1 MSSYLISKE
10 MEKMRSIKIILFAI
24 AVSLV
29 TSIALASPSPQIEW
43 TRVFGVAGKNE
54 SFMSVQQTLE
64 NDGYIMT
71 GYKTLSSPDVWL
83 FKTDLD
89 GNPFKT
95 NLGIF
100 DYNFGGSK
108 SDCGYSIAP
117 TSDGGYIITGD
128 KTSTSSANDVWLIKR
143 DSIGQVGQVG
153 WDQTFNGSGYDRGLS
168 VQQTSDGGY
177 IVAGYTSS
185 FGNGGYDAWLI
196 KTDSSGAPVWTNP
209 ANPNIVGKTFGGTGN
224 DYASSVCQV
233 SDGYL
238 IAGYTYSLDNR
249 SYDAWLIKTNLDG
262 TESWSRTFGD
272 IGDDRAYSVQ
282 QTSDGGYIIAGNT
295 TSFGS
300 GNSDAWLIKTDSSG
314 APDPEWIN
322 TTNPNIV
329 GKTFGG
335 KDNDYANSVCQ
346 VFDNYGSPNGYLIA
360 GHTYTHIYS
369 PVYGSYDAWLIKT
382 DLEGKKIWDLTYGG
396 SGFDRGYSAIG
407 TSDGKY
413 ILVGYITNSGTDGF
427 IIKVGEKEDAKPP
440 IAEAGGPYSG
450 NEGSSISFNAG
461 GSIDP
466 GGKPLQYRWDFD
478 NNGTWDTV
486 WSASL
491 IVEHTWSDDW
501 KGSAKLGVS
510 NGNLTD
516 IVTDTASVTVNNVPP
531 TATIVTENNSITTG
545 KTASNL
551 TITAGDY
558 ITFKGIFT
566 DPGIYDTHTATWNFG
581 DSSPEVTILAPDGN
595 GIFTV
600 GHSYF
605 KSGEYTI
612 NLNVSDNNGGNGTDS
627 LILEVI
633 PISATIDIDPNT
645 INKKS
650 GGQWV
655 TVYIEL
661 PAEYDVKNIDPK
673 TVMINDNDKVLPIM
687 DPKYGFVSS
696 ENDYITDV
704 DNDGIPERMFKFIRS
719 DVASTLD
726 IGDSVQVT
734 VTGCVKYKNESGSDL
749 ADFMGTDTIK
759 VMDKGKSIATRV
771 DGNIS
776 FAALSP
782 YPQPCNPE
790 VWIPYTLGQD
800 VDVKI
805 RIYNDRGQLIRTLNL
820 GHQAAGL
827 YLNRDKSAYWDGKNE
842 SGEEVSSGIYFYII
856 RAGDFV
862 TTKKFVIIR

>member
-177 IVAGYTSS
+177 IVAGYTNS
-185 FGNGGYDAWLI
+185 FGHGGFDAWLI
-196 KTDSSGAPVWTNP
+196 KTDSSGAPDPEWTNP
-209 ANPNIVGKTFGGTGN
+209 ANPNIVGKTFGGAR
-224 DYASSVCQV
+224 DDSASSVCQV

-238 IAGYTYSLDNR
+238 IAGYTN
-249 SYDAWLIKTNLDG
+249 
-262 TESWSRTFGD
+262 
-272 IGDDRAYSVQ
+272 
-282 QTSDGGYIIAGNT
+282 
-295 TSFGS
+295 SFGN
-300 GNSDAWLIKTDSSG
+300 GNSDAWLIKTDLDG
-314 APDPEWIN
+314 NELWN
-322 TTNPNIV
+322 R
-329 GKTFGG
+329 TFG
-335 KDNDYANSVCQ
+335 DIYNDSASSVCQ
-346 VFDNYGSPNGYLIA
+346 VSGGYLIA
-360 GHTYTHIYS
+360 GHTNS
-369 PVYGSYDAWLIKT
+369 FSKDGNYDAWLIKT
-382 DLEGKKIWDLTYGG
+382 DLEGNKLWDGEVTFGGPGNDYANSVCQVPGGYLIAGYTSSFGNGGSDAWLIKTDLDGNKLWDLTYGG
-396 SGFDRGYSAIG
+396 SGKDLGYSAIG

-413 ILVGYITNSGTDGF
+413 ILVGYITNPPTGTTTDGF

-450 NEGSSISFNAG
+450 YSGNEGSSIGFDAS

-466 GGKPLQYRWDFD
+466 GGKPLQYKWYFSDKETD
-478 NNGTWDTV
+478 WSDTPTISYTW
-486 WSASL
+486 L
-491 IVEHTWSDDW
+491 DDW
-501 KGSAKLGVS
+501 KGTVTLEVS
-510 NGNLTD
+510 NGKLTG
-516 IVTDTASVTVNNVPP
+516 TDTATVTVNNVAP
-531 TATIVTENNSITTG
+531 TVNFASTNSDL
-545 KTASNL
+545 KTAQASNKL
-551 TITAGDY
+551 TVTAGDY
-558 ITFKGIFT
+558 VIFEGAFT
-566 DPGIYDTHTATWNFG
+566 DPGILDTHTASWSFA
-581 DSSPEVTILAPDGN
+581 DSTSKLNSVASNTLKPDENGN
-595 GIFTV
+595 IVWGYSF
-600 GHSYF
+600 F

-612 NLNVSDNNGGNGTDS
+612 NLNVSDDDGGNGAAS

-633 PISATIDIDPNT
+633 PISATIDIDPDT

-661 PAEYDVKNIDPK
+661 PTKYEVKNIDPK
-673 TVMINDNDKVLPIM
+673 TVMINGKSPIM

-704 DNDGIPERMFKFIRS
+704 DNDGIPERMFKFNRS

-726 IGDSVQVT
+726 TGDSVQVT
-734 VTGCVKYKNESGSDL
+734 VTGRVKYKNEFGSDL
-749 ADFMGTDTIK
+749 ADFGGTDTIK
-759 VMDKGKSIATRV
+759 VMDKGKSVATRV

-827 YLNRDKSAYWDGKNE
+827 YLNRDKSAYWDGRNE

-856 RAGDFV
+856 RAGDFI

>member
-29 TSIALASPSPQIEW
+29 TSIALASPQPQIEW
-43 TRVFGVAGKNE
+43 AKPFGGAKSD
-54 SFMSVQQTLE
+54 SFMSVQQT

-71 GYKTLSSPDVWL
+71 GYKAQSDTSNSTDVWL
-83 FKTDLD
+83 FKTNLD
-89 GNPFKT
+89 GNK
-95 NLGIF
+95 IF
-100 DYNFGGSK
+100 DYNFGGSGN
-108 SDCGYSIAP
+108 DHGYSIAP

-128 KTSTSSANDVWLIKR
+128 ETSNGSLDVCLIKI
-143 DSIGQVGQVG
+143 DSKGQLEKDSKGQPFNH
-153 WDQTFNGSGYDRGLS
+153 TFGGSGYDRGLS

-177 IVAGYTSS
+177 IVAGYTNS
-185 FGNGGYDAWLI
+185 FGHGGFDAWLIKTDSFGSPEWTEYPNGKTFGGTGDDYAYSVQQTSDGGYIIAGYTKSFGKGGYDAWLI
-196 KTDSSGAPVWTNP
+196 KTDSSGAPVWT
-209 ANPNIVGKTFGGTGN
+209 ASPNIVGKTFGGTYD
-224 DYASSVCQV
+224 DYANSVQQT
-233 SDGYL
+233 SDGGYI
-238 IAGYTYSLDNR
+238 IAGYTYSFGNGN
-249 SYDAWLIKTNLDG
+249 SDAWLIKTDSDGALDG
-262 TESWSRTFGD
+262 TGSWSKTFGD

-282 QTSDGGYIIAGNT
+282 QTSDGGYIIAGYTYSPDNK
-295 TSFGS
+295 
-300 GNSDAWLIKTDSSG
+300 NSDAWLIKTDLDG
-314 APDPEWIN
+314 N
-322 TTNPNIV
+322 
-329 GKTFGG
+329 K
-335 KDNDYANSVCQ
+335 
-346 VFDNYGSPNGYLIA
+346 L
-360 GHTYTHIYS
+360 
-369 PVYGSYDAWLIKT
+369 
-382 DLEGKKIWDLTYGG
+382 WDLTYGG
-396 SGFDRGYSAIG
+396 SGKDLGYSAIG

-413 ILVGYITNSGTDGF
+413 ILVGYITNPPTGTTTDGF

-450 NEGSSISFNAG
+450 YSGNEGSSIGFDAS

-466 GGKPLQYRWDFD
+466 GGKPLQYKWYFSDKETD
-478 NNGTWDTV
+478 WSDTPTISYTW
-486 WSASL
+486 L
-491 IVEHTWSDDW
+491 DDW
-501 KGSAKLGVS
+501 KGTVTLEVS
-510 NGNLTD
+510 NGKLTG
-516 IVTDTASVTVNNVPP
+516 TDTATVTVNNVAP
-531 TATIVTENNSITTG
+531 TVNFASTNSDL
-545 KTASNL
+545 KTAQASNKL
-551 TITAGDY
+551 TVNAGDY
-558 ITFKGIFT
+558 VIFEGAFT
-566 DPGIYDTHTATWNFG
+566 DPGILDTHTASWSFA
-581 DSSPEVTILAPDGN
+581 DSTSKLNSVASNTLKPDENGN
-595 GIFTV
+595 IVWGYSF
-600 GHSYF
+600 F

-612 NLNVSDNNGGNGTDS
+612 NLNVSDDDGGNGTDS

-856 RAGDFV
+856 HAGDFV
-862 TTKKFVIIR
+862 TTRKFVIIR

>member
-10 MEKMRSIKIILFAI
+10 MGKMRSIKIILFAI

-29 TSIALASPSPQIEW
+29 TSIALASPQPQIEW
-43 TRVFGVAGKNE
+43 AKPFGGAKSD
-54 SFMSVQQTLE
+54 SFMSVQQT

-71 GYKTLSSPDVWL
+71 GYKAQSDTSNSTDVWL
-83 FKTDLD
+83 FKTNSNGDQS
-89 GNPFKT
+89 FSY
-95 NLGIF
+95 NLGELNK
-100 DYNFGGSK
+100 D
-108 SDCGYSIAP
+108 DHGYSIAP
-117 TSDGGYIITGD
+117 TSDDGYIITGD
-128 KTSTSSANDVWLIKR
+128 KTRSSGPSGTDVWLIKIN
-143 DSIGQVGQVG
+143 STGQTQ
-153 WDQTFNGSGYDRGLS
+153 WDHTFGGSGSNRGWS
-168 VQQTSDGGY
+168 VQQMSDGGY

-233 SDGYL
+233 PGGYL
-238 IAGYTYSLDNR
+238 IAGYTNS
-249 SYDAWLIKTNLDG
+249 
-262 TESWSRTFGD
+262 FGNK
-272 IGDDRAYSVQ
+272 
-282 QTSDGGYIIAGNT
+282 GGY
-295 TSFGS
+295 
-300 GNSDAWLIKTDSSG
+300 SDAWLIKTDMNGNES
-314 APDPEWIN
+314 WN
-322 TTNPNIV
+322 R
-329 GKTFGG
+329 TFGG
-335 KDNDYANSVCQ
+335 TGDDSASSVCQ
-346 VFDNYGSPNGYLIA
+346 VSDGYIIA
-360 GHTYTHIYS
+360 GKTNS
-369 PVYGSYDAWLIKT
+369 FGNGGSDAWLIKT
-382 DLEGKKIWDLTYGG
+382 DLDGNELWNRTFGGIYSDSASSVCQVFDDHGSPDGYLIAGTYSSDNRYTDAWLIKTDLAGNKIWDLTYGG
-396 SGFDRGYSAIG
+396 KLVNDRGYSAIG
-407 TSDGKY
+407 TADGKY

-440 IAEAGGPYSG
+440 IAKAGGPYFG
-450 NEGSSISFNAG
+450 NEGSPISFDA
-461 GSIDP
+461 SKSD
-466 GGKPLQYRWDFD
+466 GKPLQYRWDFD

-486 WSASL
+486 WSASP
-491 IVEHTWSDDW
+491 IAEHTWSDDW

-531 TATIVTENNSITTG
+531 TATIVTENNSITTEE
-545 KTASNL
+545 TASNL

-704 DNDGIPERMFKFIRS
+704 DNDGIPERMFKFNRS
-719 DVASTLD
+719 DVASILD
-726 IGDSVQVT
+726 TGDSVEVT
-734 VTGCVKYKNESGSDL
+734 VIGGVKYKNESDSDL
-749 ADFMGTDTIK
+749 ADFVGTDTIK